1 MTRKGRTA
9 GKGWGTP
16 RGVTAPR
23 RRRRGVPRGP
33 PWLASAQCSW
43 FLGWESALG
52 KALRNEGPG
61 RSNDFPKVTR
71 LEKQK
76 EDWRGGWEGLMG
88 IWGALSPSPSLMAS
102 LFLRRPGSDG
112 EWREHHAPQG
122 LHGPWAEPAPCWPLP
137 AARHPPG
144 PHAALGRRSS
154 PTPIHLPY
162 TREGGAP
169 RPVHTG
175 GGHLARY
182 RWSEFPRCVSLHYQS
197 SISSP
202 RMHVENTE
210 L

>member
-1 MTRKGRTA
+1 
-9 GKGWGTP
+9 
-16 RGVTAPR
+16 
-23 RRRRGVPRGP
+23 
-33 PWLASAQCSW
+33 
-43 FLGWESALG
+43 
-52 KALRNEGPG
+52 
-61 RSNDFPKVTR
+61 
-71 LEKQK
+71 
-76 EDWRGGWEGLMG
+76 MG
-88 IWGALSPSPSLMAS
+88 IWGALSPSRSLMAS

-112 EWREHHAPQG
+112 EWSEHHAPQG

-144 PHAALGRRSS
+144 PHAALGRRSG
-154 PTPIHLPY
+154 PAPIRLPY

-169 RPVHTG
+169 RPVHTEG

-202 RMHVENTE
+202 RTHVENTE